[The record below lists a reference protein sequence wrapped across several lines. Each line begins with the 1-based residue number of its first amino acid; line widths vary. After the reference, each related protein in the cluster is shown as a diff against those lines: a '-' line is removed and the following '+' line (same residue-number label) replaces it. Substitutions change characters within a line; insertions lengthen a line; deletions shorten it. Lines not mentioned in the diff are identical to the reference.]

1 MFEATNCLFIGNKL
15 SVWTCFKGTKC
26 LIIVS
31 INDWRFNMANEL
43 VKYHH
48 ELNTIPLR
56 KFTPVEM
63 NLFFSIVSRMR
74 EKGTQTVRFSFDQ
87 LKDLSNYK
95 ATANVRFIDDLTE
108 TYEKIL
114 SLRFGKR
121 SKSGLSVEMFVMFTE
136 FKIDG
141 DADEPYVDI
150 RIYEKALPLL
160 NDLDEWVR
168 YSLQQ
173 FTELQSSYSKT
184 MFRLLK
190 QFRTT
195 GYAYFSKEDFN
206 ELLDI
211 PKSYR
216 ETHINERVLKPIK
229 EELTPLFRG
238 LTIKK
243 KYGKGRGKPVIGY
256 QFSFKAEAKNAD
268 DFSKGERENLRI
280 KMFNIEHNG
289 ELSQEEKWVA
299 KDKVLGLK
307 IGTHE
312 ADFYAQQQKETDKI
326 EEEKLRQDLL
336 KELQN
341 GFK

>member
-1 MFEATNCLFIGNKL
+1 M
-15 SVWTCFKGTKC
+15 
-26 LIIVS
+26 
-31 INDWRFNMANEL
+31 
-43 VKYHH
+43 
-48 ELNTIPLR
+48 
-56 KFTPVEM
+56 
-63 NLFFSIVSRMR
+63 
-74 EKGTQTVRFSFDQ
+74 
-87 LKDLSNYK
+87 
-95 ATANVRFIDDLTE
+95 RFIDDLTE

-268 DFSKGERENLRI
+268 DFSKGKQEDLRK

-312 ADFYAQQQKETDKI
+312 ADFYAQQQKENDKI

-341 GFK
+341 RFK

>member
-1 MFEATNCLFIGNKL
+1 MT
-15 SVWTCFKGTKC
+15 
-26 LIIVS
+26 
-31 INDWRFNMANEL
+31 NEL

-56 KFTPVEM
+56 KFSSVEM

-74 EKGTQTVRFSFDQ
+74 EKGDTTVRFSFNQ
-87 LKDLSNYK
+87 LKELSNYK
-95 ATANVRFIDDLTE
+95 ATANVRFIDDLKE

-114 SLRFGKR
+114 SLRFGR
-121 SKSGLSVEMFVMFTE
+121 KSQNGLNFSMFVMFTE
-136 FKIDG
+136 FEIIG
-141 DADEPYVDI
+141 EADEPYVDI
-150 RIYEKALPLL
+150 RLHDRAIPLL

-168 YSLQQ
+168 YSLKQ

-195 GYAYFSKEDFN
+195 GYAYFSKDDFH

-211 PKSYR
+211 PKSYKQGN
-216 ETHINERVLKPIK
+216 IDQKILNPIK
-229 EELTPLFRG
+229 TELTPLFRG

-256 QFSFKAEAKNAD
+256 QFSFKAEHKNAD
-268 DFSKGERENLRI
+268 DFFKGNQEENRKKL
-280 KMFNIEHNG
+280 FNIEHNG
-289 ELSQEEKWVA
+289 ELTQEEKWRA
-299 KDKVLGLK
+299 KDRALGLK

-312 ADFYAQQQKETDKI
+312 SDFKAQQEKKEQELLSEIQKKGLLE
-326 EEEKLRQDLL
+326 DLQ
-336 KELQN
+336 K
-341 GFK
+341 GFLG

>member
-1 MFEATNCLFIGNKL
+1 
-15 SVWTCFKGTKC
+15 
-26 LIIVS
+26 
-31 INDWRFNMANEL
+31 MANEL
-43 VKYHH
+43 VKYHT

-56 KFTPVEM
+56 KFSPVEM

-74 EKGTQTVRFSFDQ
+74 DKGEDTVRFSFDQ
-87 LKDLSNYK
+87 LKDLSDYK
-95 ATANVRFIDDLTE
+95 ATANSRFIDDIYS

-114 SLRFGKR
+114 SLRFGNR
-121 SKSGLSVEMFVMFTE
+121 SANGLNRSMFVMFTQFE
-136 FKIDG
+136 IVG
-141 DADEPYVDI
+141 DTDEPYVDI
-150 RIYEKALPLL
+150 RIFEKAVPLL
-160 NDLDEWVR
+160 NGLDEWVR
-168 YSLQQ
+168 YSLKQ
-173 FTELQSSYSKT
+173 FNELQSSYSKT

-195 GYAYFSKEDFN
+195 GYAYFSKEDFS

-216 ETHINERVLKPIK
+216 ESDINKNVFKPIK

-256 QFSFKAEAKNAD
+256 QFSFKAEHKNAD
-268 DFSKGERENLRI
+268 DFFKGEQENLRK

-289 ELSQEEKWVA
+289 ELSQKEKWVA

-307 IGTHE
+307 VGTHE
-312 ADFYAQQQKETDKI
+312 ADSKAELEKKE
-326 EEEKLRQDLL
+326 QDLL
-336 KELQN
+336 SEIQKKGLLDDLQK
-341 GFK
+341 GFLN

>member
-1 MFEATNCLFIGNKL
+1 
-15 SVWTCFKGTKC
+15 
-26 LIIVS
+26 
-31 INDWRFNMANEL
+31 MANEI
-43 VKYHH
+43 VKHH
-48 ELNTIPLR
+48 SELNTIPLR
-56 KFTPVEM
+56 SFTAVEM

-74 EKGTQTVRFSFDQ
+74 DKNNQVVRFTFPQ
-87 LKDLSNYK
+87 LKELSNYK
-95 ATANVRFIDDLTE
+95 ATANKNFLNDLRS
-108 TYEKIL
+108 TYTKLIRL
-114 SLRFGKR
+114 NFGR
-121 SKSGLSVEMFVMFTE
+121 TSKSGLRFEAFVMFTD
-136 FKIDG
+136 FDING
-141 DADEPYVDI
+141 DSEEPYVDI
-150 RIYEKALPLL
+150 KLHEKALPLL
-160 NDLDEWVR
+160 NELDSWVR

-173 FTELQSSYSKT
+173 FNQLQSSYSKT

-195 GYAYFSKEDFN
+195 GYAYFTKEDLH

-211 PKSYR
+211 PKSYNQG
-216 ETHINERVLKPIK
+216 TIDQRVFSPIRK
-229 EELTPLFRG
+229 ELTPLFRG

-243 KYGKGRGKPVIGY
+243 KYGKGRGKPVVGY

-268 DFSKGERENLRI
+268 DFSKGSQEDLRK

-289 ELSQEEKWVA
+289 ELSQQEKWVA

-326 EEEKLRQDLL
+326 EEDKLRQDLL
-336 KELQN
+336 KDIQN

>member
-1 MFEATNCLFIGNKL
+1 
-15 SVWTCFKGTKC
+15 
-26 LIIVS
+26 
-31 INDWRFNMANEL
+31 MANEI
-43 VKYHH
+43 VKYDS

-74 EKGTQTVRFSFDQ
+74 DKNDDVVIFPFHE

-95 ATANVRFIDDLTE
+95 MTATKAFVKDLE
-108 TYEKIL
+108 STYDKLMELKF
-114 SLRFGKR
+114 SSR
-121 SKSGLSVEMFVMFTE
+121 SASGLSVEKFRMFTR
-136 FKIDG
+136 FKING
-141 DADEPYVDI
+141 DSDEPFVEIQVHDM
-150 RIYEKALPLL
+150 ALPLL
-160 NDLDEWVR
+160 NNLEQWVR
-168 YSLQQ
+168 YSLSE
-173 FTELQSSYSKT
+173 FRDLSSGYSKT

-211 PKSYR
+211 PKSYKQGDIDR
-216 ETHINERVLKPIK
+216 TILKPIK

-243 KYGKGRGKPVIGY
+243 KYGRGRGKPVIGY

-268 DFSKGERENLRI
+268 DFSKGSQEDLRK

-307 IGTHE
+307 LGTHE
-312 ADFYAQQQKETDKI
+312 ADFKKQIEKEALSEEQKSDLL
-326 EEEKLRQDLL
+326 EKLQH
-336 KELQN
+336 
-341 GFK
+341 GFLS